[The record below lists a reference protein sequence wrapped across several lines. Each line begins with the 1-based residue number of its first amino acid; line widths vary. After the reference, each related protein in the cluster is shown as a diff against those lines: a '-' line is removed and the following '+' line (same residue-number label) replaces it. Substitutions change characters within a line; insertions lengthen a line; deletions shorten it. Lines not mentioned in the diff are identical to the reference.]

1 MKKLQILLNGL
12 IKENPTLVLLLG
24 MCPTLGTTSSANN
37 GLGMGLSTTFV
48 LICSNMV
55 VASVKKLI
63 PDAVRIP
70 AYIVIIAAFT
80 TLVQMLCEAYV
91 PALYASLGIFLP
103 LIVVNCIV
111 LGRAESFAAKNNV
124 FDSALD
130 GIGIGL
136 GFTIALTII
145 GFVREVLGSGRA
157 FDQVLFPEEYG
168 ALVFVLAPGA
178 FIVLGFVIGIKN
190 AIDRKRNKTA

>member
-1 MKKLQILLNGL
+1 MNNWQTFTKGFF
-12 IKENPTLVLLLG
+12 KENPTFVLLLG
-24 MCPTLGTTSSANN
+24 MCPTLGVTTSAIN
-37 GLGMGLSTTFV
+37 GLGMGLATAFV
-48 LICSNMV
+48 LVLSNLAISL
-55 VASVKKLI
+55 VANLI
-63 PDAVRIP
+63 PDKIRIP
-70 AYIVIIAAFT
+70 GFIVIIAAFVT
-80 TLVQMLCEAYV
+80 VVDMCMAAYL
-91 PALYASLGIFLP
+91 PSLHESLGLFIP

-157 FDQVLFPEEYG
+157 FDHVLFPEEYG

>member
-1 MKKLQILLNGL
+1 M
-12 IKENPTLVLLLG
+12 
-24 MCPTLGTTSSANN
+24 TTSTKGHTLRDKAAVRW
-37 GLGMGLSTTFV
+37 TV
-48 LICSNMV
+48 LIMIALTMLFAYMFVDVLSPLKTQLDQVLGWNSTV
-55 VASVKKLI
+55 FGTYAGSEFFVNVFLLFLI
-63 PDAVRIP
+63 FAGIILDKMGAVSYTHLDVYKR
-70 AYIVIIAAFT
+70 
-80 TLVQMLCEAYV
+80 Q
-91 PALYASLGIFLP
+91 
-103 LIVVNCIV
+103 V

-136 GFTIALTII
+136 GFTLALTII

-157 FDQVLFPEEYG
+157 FDHVLFPEEYG